1 LSSFGVHVRFNCDLI
16 ISLNG
21 SKVLV
26 WFKVEQ
32 LFDPGV
38 RSPQQL
44 GLAFL
49 EGGSLIKLNE
59 VNNNCVLRIIYF
71 TSL

>member
-1 LSSFGVHVRFNCDLI
+1 VSSLGVHIRLNRDRI

-21 SKVLV
+21 IKVVV

-32 LFDPGV
+32 IFDPGV

-44 GLAFL
+44 GLAFF
-49 EGGSLIKLNE
+49 EGGSLIKIIE
-59 VNNNCVLRIIYF
+59 VNYNSV
-71 TSL
+71 SLE

>member
-1 LSSFGVHVRFNCDLI
+1 MSSLGVHIRLNRDRI

-21 SKVLV
+21 IKVVV

-32 LFDPGV
+32 IFDPGV

-44 GLAFL
+44 GLAFF
-49 EGGSLIKLNE
+49 EGGSLIKIIE
-59 VNNNCVLRIIYF
+59 VNYNSV
-71 TSL
+71 SLE

>member
-1 LSSFGVHVRFNCDLI
+1 VSSLDVHIRLNRDLT

-21 SKVLV
+21 IKVVV

-32 LFDPGV
+32 VFDPGV

-44 GLAFL
+44 GLAF
-49 EGGSLIKLNE
+49 
-59 VNNNCVLRIIYF
+59 F
-71 TSL
+71 

>member
-1 LSSFGVHVRFNCDLI
+1 MSSLGVHVSLNCDLT

-32 LFDPGV
+32 IFDPGV
-38 RSPQQL
+38 RSPQHL
-44 GLAFL
+44 GLAFF
-49 EGGSLIKLNE
+49 EDGSLIKIIE
-59 VNNNCVLRIIYF
+59 VNDNSVFLE
-71 TSL
+71 